1 MAELDEESYLDSL
14 LGSIGDVEDIVTT
27 KEIGVE
33 KLLENQ
39 LSKDGSDNVI
49 DEPKEKVSEEKEAD
63 KVKESEVKETE
74 SKEPEQ
80 SMDIDAISADEL
92 NSLLGKEAEAPAADN
107 NEAGDSAVG
116 KSATDESD
124 NSGKPDFSE
133 PELSESDMERLKDM
147 DLDNII
153 EQVKTDSA
161 SGDDIFDTDSKA
173 EASSDKEA
181 DSQAAE
187 QKEPASDGSGESI
200 EIDKS
205 VEKKLKSKDKKDG
218 VMSVLKSVFF
228 ENEDDEIAEAVNGKK
243 ESWEDG
249 EDKKKKKKSKKKD
262 KKASKAEEITDD
274 LLADEQKTV
283 DENQKLID
291 EVFGDKDTLDENVAP
306 QKGFIA
312 KIKYR
317 LEQFKKKNAEEE
329 RLEEE
334 AEQRDIEERKKKK
347 EEDKA
352 AKAAKKEE
360 AKKEKEAKPK
370 KEPKPKK
377 EKPKKEKKPKP
388 APKPEDILKIKPKS
402 LIMFIFL
409 IAGICVLT
417 IAAST
422 LISNNS
428 ASTAARGSYEVGSYD
443 KAYEQLAGMNI
454 SKSDQSIYEKSS
466 VVMYVQRQYESYQNY
481 MEVNMYTEAI
491 NALVK
496 GLERY
501 NTYYNEAKQLGV
513 DSALDEQKQ
522 QIYNAF
528 NTSFNISQADADKL
542 LQESQDNFTQYYIK
556 IDKMGKA
563 MKK

>member
-14 LGSIGDVEDIVTT
+14 LGSIGDVEDIVTS

-33 KLLENQ
+33 KILENQ
-39 LSKDGSDNVI
+39 LSKEDNDNVI
-49 DEPKEKVSEEKEAD
+49 DESKNKEAD
-63 KVKESEVKETE
+63 KAEEPEVKEPE
-74 SKEPEQ
+74 NSEPEQ

-92 NSLLGKEAEAPAADN
+92 NSLLGNENAAPVIDDNKAAIDN
-107 NEAGDSAVG
+107 D
-116 KSATDESD
+116 D
-124 NSGKPDFSE
+124 KPDFSE

-161 SGDDIFDTDSKA
+161 SDEDLFDTQPEKTEETSGKD
-173 EASSDKEA
+173 EDL
-181 DSQAAE
+181 QAVDE
-187 QKEPASDGSGESI
+187 KEPASEGSGESI
-200 EIDKS
+200 AIDKS

-228 ENEDDEIAEAVNGKK
+228 ENDDDEIAEAVNGKQESEEAGKGK
-243 ESWEDG
+243 E
-249 EDKKKKKKSKKKD
+249 KKKKSKKND
-262 KKASKAEEITDD
+262 KKASKAEEITNE
-274 LLADEQKTV
+274 LSADEQKPV
-283 DENQKLID
+283 DENQQLID
-291 EVFGDKDTLDENVAP
+291 EVFGDKDTLDENEAP
-306 QKGFIA
+306 KKGFIA
-312 KIKYR
+312 RIKYR

-334 AEQRDIEERKKKK
+334 AEQRDIEKRKKKK
-347 EEDKA
+347 EEDKS

-360 AKKEKEAKPK
+360 AKKKKEAKPK

-377 EKPKKEKKPKP
+377 EKSKKEKKPKP

-409 IAGICVLT
+409 IAGICELL

-428 ASTAARGSYEVGSYD
+428 ASSSARGSYEVGSYD
-443 KAYEQLAGMNI
+443 KAYEQLAGMKI

-513 DSALDEQKQ
+513 DSVLDEQKQ
-522 QIYNAF
+522 HIYDAF
-528 NTSFNISQADADKL
+528 NKTFNMSQSDADKL

>member
-33 KLLENQ
+33 KILENQ
-39 LSKDGSDNVI
+39 LSKEDNDNVI
-49 DEPKEKVSEEKEAD
+49 DEPEEKEAD
-63 KVKESEVKETE
+63 KAEEPEVKEAE
-74 SKEPEQ
+74 SAEPEQ

-92 NSLLGKEAEAPAADN
+92 NSLLGKESEAPAADN
-107 NEAGDSAVG
+107 NEAGDSATEE
-116 KSATDESD
+116 SAVDESG
-124 NSGKPDFSE
+124 NSDKPDFSE

-161 SGDDIFDTDSKA
+161 SEDDLFDTQSDSKA
-173 EASSDKEA
+173 EEVSGKGA
-181 DSQAAE
+181 DSQTAE
-187 QKEPASDGSGESI
+187 QKEPASDGSGENI

-243 ESWEDG
+243 ESEG
-249 EDKKKKKKSKKKD
+249 NGKDKKKKKKSKKKD
-262 KKASKAEEITDD
+262 KKASKAEEITDE

-283 DENQKLID
+283 DENQQLID
-291 EVFGDKDTLDENVAP
+291 EVFGDKETLDENVAP

-377 EKPKKEKKPKP
+377 AKPKKEKKPKP
-388 APKPEDILKIKPKS
+388 EPKPEDILKIKPKS

-417 IAAST
+417 IVAST

-428 ASTAARGSYEVGSYD
+428 ASSSARGSYEVGSYD
-443 KAYEQLAGMNI
+443 KAYEQLAGMNT

-501 NTYYNEAKQLGV
+501 NTYYSEAKQLGV

-542 LQESQDNFTQYYIK
+542 LQESQDNFTQYYVK

>member
-33 KLLENQ
+33 KILENQ
-39 LSKDGSDNVI
+39 LSKEDNDKVI
-49 DEPKEKVSEEKEAD
+49 DEPEEKEAD
-63 KVKESEVKETE
+63 KAEEPEVKEAE
-74 SKEPEQ
+74 SAEPEQ

-92 NSLLGKEAEAPAADN
+92 NSLLGKESEAPAADN
-107 NEAGDSAVG
+107 NEAGDSATEE
-116 KSATDESD
+116 SAVDESG
-124 NSGKPDFSE
+124 NSDKPDFSE

-161 SGDDIFDTDSKA
+161 SEDDLFDTQSDSKA
-173 EASSDKEA
+173 EEVSGKGA
-181 DSQAAE
+181 DSQTAE
-187 QKEPASDGSGESI
+187 QKEPASDGSGENI

-243 ESWEDG
+243 ESEG
-249 EDKKKKKKSKKKD
+249 NGKDKKKKKKSKKKD
-262 KKASKAEEITDD
+262 KKASKAEEITDE

-283 DENQKLID
+283 DENQQLID
-291 EVFGDKDTLDENVAP
+291 EVFGDKETLDENVAP

-377 EKPKKEKKPKP
+377 AKPKKEKKPKP
-388 APKPEDILKIKPKS
+388 EPKPEDILKIKPKS

-417 IAAST
+417 IVAST

-428 ASTAARGSYEVGSYD
+428 ASSSARGSYEVGSYD

-501 NTYYNEAKQLGV
+501 NTYYSEAKQLGV

-542 LQESQDNFTQYYIK
+542 LQESQDNFTQYYVK

>member
-14 LGSIGDVEDIVTT
+14 LGSIGDVEDIVTS

-33 KLLENQ
+33 KILENQ
-39 LSKDGSDNVI
+39 LSKEDNDNVI
-49 DEPKEKVSEEKEAD
+49 DESKNKEAD
-63 KVKESEVKETE
+63 KAEEPEVKEPE
-74 SKEPEQ
+74 NSEPEQ

-92 NSLLGKEAEAPAADN
+92 NSLLGNENAAPVIDDNKAAIDN
-107 NEAGDSAVG
+107 D
-116 KSATDESD
+116 D
-124 NSGKPDFSE
+124 KPDFSE

-161 SGDDIFDTDSKA
+161 SDEDLFDTQPEKTEETSGKD
-173 EASSDKEA
+173 EDL
-181 DSQAAE
+181 QAVDE
-187 QKEPASDGSGESI
+187 KEPASEGSGESI
-200 EIDKS
+200 AIDKS

-228 ENEDDEIAEAVNGKK
+228 ENDDDEIAEAVNGKQESEEAGK
-243 ESWEDG
+243 E
-249 EDKKKKKKSKKKD
+249 KKKKSKKND
-262 KKASKAEEITDD
+262 KKASKAEEITNE
-274 LLADEQKTV
+274 LSADEQKPV
-283 DENQKLID
+283 DENQQLID
-291 EVFGDKDTLDENVAP
+291 EVFGDKDTLDENEAP
-306 QKGFIA
+306 KKGFIA
-312 KIKYR
+312 RIKYR

-334 AEQRDIEERKKKK
+334 AEQRDIEKRKKKK
-347 EEDKA
+347 EEDKS

-360 AKKEKEAKPK
+360 AKKKKEAKPK

-409 IAGICVLT
+409 IAGICVLL

-428 ASTAARGSYEVGSYD
+428 ASSSARGSYEVGSYD
-443 KAYEQLAGMNI
+443 KAYEQLAGMKI

-513 DSALDEQKQ
+513 DSVLDEQKQ
-522 QIYNAF
+522 HIYDAF
-528 NTSFNISQADADKL
+528 NKTFNMSQSDADKL

>member
-33 KLLENQ
+33 KILENQ
-39 LSKDGSDNVI
+39 LSKEDNDKVI
-49 DEPKEKVSEEKEAD
+49 DEPEEKEAD
-63 KVKESEVKETE
+63 KAEEPEVKEAE
-74 SKEPEQ
+74 SAEPEQ

-92 NSLLGKEAEAPAADN
+92 NSLLGKESEAPAADN
-107 NEAGDSAVG
+107 NEAGDSATEE
-116 KSATDESD
+116 SAVDESG
-124 NSGKPDFSE
+124 NSDKPDFSE

-161 SGDDIFDTDSKA
+161 SEDDLFDTQSDSKA
-173 EASSDKEA
+173 EEVSGKGA
-181 DSQAAE
+181 DSQTAE
-187 QKEPASDGSGESI
+187 QKEPASDGSGENI

-243 ESWEDG
+243 ESEG
-249 EDKKKKKKSKKKD
+249 NGKDKKKKKKSKKKD
-262 KKASKAEEITDD
+262 KKASKAEEITDE

-283 DENQKLID
+283 DENQQLID
-291 EVFGDKDTLDENVAP
+291 EVFGDKETLDENVAP

-377 EKPKKEKKPKP
+377 AKPKKEKKPKP
-388 APKPEDILKIKPKS
+388 EPKPEDILKIKPKS

-417 IAAST
+417 IVAST

-428 ASTAARGSYEVGSYD
+428 ASSSARGSYEVGSYD
-443 KAYEQLAGMNI
+443 KAYEQLAGMNT

-501 NTYYNEAKQLGV
+501 NTYYSEAKQLGV

-542 LQESQDNFTQYYIK
+542 LQESQDNFTQYYVK

>member
-33 KLLENQ
+33 KILENQ
-39 LSKDGSDNVI
+39 LSKENNDNVI
-49 DEPKEKVSEEKEAD
+49 DEQEEKEA
-63 KVKESEVKETE
+63 ESA
-74 SKEPEQ
+74 EPEQ

-92 NSLLGKEAEAPAADN
+92 NSLLGKESEAPAADN
-107 NEAGDSAVG
+107 NEAGDSATEE
-116 KSATDESD
+116 SAVDESG
-124 NSGKPDFSE
+124 NSDKPDFSE

-161 SGDDIFDTDSKA
+161 SEDDLFDTQSDSKA
-173 EASSDKEA
+173 EEASGKEA
-181 DSQAAE
+181 DSQTEE
-187 QKEPASDGSGESI
+187 QKEPASDGSGENI

-218 VMSVLKSVFF
+218 IMSVLKSVFF

-243 ESWEDG
+243 ESEGDG
-249 EDKKKKKKSKKKD
+249 KDKKKKKKSKKKD
-262 KKASKAEEITDD
+262 KEASKAEEITDE

-283 DENQKLID
+283 DENQQLID
-291 EVFGDKDTLDENVAP
+291 EVFGDKETLDENVAP

-388 APKPEDILKIKPKS
+388 EPKPEDILKIKPKS

-409 IAGICVLT
+409 IAGICVLL

-428 ASTAARGSYEVGSYD
+428 ASSSARGSYEVGSYD

-528 NTSFNISQADADKL
+528 NTSFKISQADADKL
-542 LQESQDNFTQYYIK
+542 LQESQDDFTQYYVK

>member
-14 LGSIGDVEDIVTT
+14 LGSIGDVEDIVTS

-33 KLLENQ
+33 KILENQ
-39 LSKDGSDNVI
+39 LSKEDNDNVI
-49 DEPKEKVSEEKEAD
+49 DESKKKEAD
-63 KVKESEVKETE
+63 KAEEPEVKEPE
-74 SKEPEQ
+74 NSEPEQ

-92 NSLLGKEAEAPAADN
+92 NSLLGNENAASVVDDN
-107 NEAGDSAVG
+107 KAAI
-116 KSATDESD
+116 D
-124 NSGKPDFSE
+124 NDDKPDFSE

-161 SGDDIFDTDSKA
+161 SDEDLFDTQPEKT
-173 EASSDKEA
+173 EET
-181 DSQAAE
+181 
-187 QKEPASDGSGESI
+187 SGESI
-200 EIDKS
+200 AIDKS

-228 ENEDDEIAEAVNGKK
+228 ENDDDEIAEAVNGKQESEEAGKGK
-243 ESWEDG
+243 E
-249 EDKKKKKKSKKKD
+249 KKKKSKKND
-262 KKASKAEEITDD
+262 KKSSKAEEITNE
-274 LLADEQKTV
+274 LSADEQKPV
-283 DENQKLID
+283 DENQQLID
-291 EVFGDKDTLDENVAP
+291 EVFGDKDTLDENEAP
-306 QKGFIA
+306 KKGFIA
-312 KIKYR
+312 RIKYR

-347 EEDKA
+347 EEDKS

-360 AKKEKEAKPK
+360 AKKKKEAKPK

-409 IAGICVLT
+409 IAGICVLL

-428 ASTAARGSYEVGSYD
+428 ASSSARGSYEVGSYD
-443 KAYEQLAGMNI
+443 KAYEQLAGMKI

-513 DSALDEQKQ
+513 DSVLDEQKQ
-522 QIYNAF
+522 HIYDAF
-528 NTSFNISQADADKL
+528 NKTFNMSQSDADKL

>member
-14 LGSIGDVEDIVTT
+14 LGSIGDVEDIVTS

-33 KLLENQ
+33 KILENQ
-39 LSKDGSDNVI
+39 LSKEDNDNVI
-49 DEPKEKVSEEKEAD
+49 DESKKKEAD
-63 KVKESEVKETE
+63 KAEEPEVKEPE
-74 SKEPEQ
+74 NSEPEQ

-92 NSLLGKEAEAPAADN
+92 NSLLGNENAASVVDDN
-107 NEAGDSAVG
+107 KAAI
-116 KSATDESD
+116 D
-124 NSGKPDFSE
+124 NDDKPDFSE

-161 SGDDIFDTDSKA
+161 SDEDLFDTQPEKTEETSGKD
-173 EASSDKEA
+173 EDL
-181 DSQAAE
+181 QAVDE
-187 QKEPASDGSGESI
+187 KEPASEGSGESI
-200 EIDKS
+200 AIDKS

-228 ENEDDEIAEAVNGKK
+228 ENDDDEIAEAVNGKQESEEAGKGK
-243 ESWEDG
+243 E
-249 EDKKKKKKSKKKD
+249 KKKKSKKND
-262 KKASKAEEITDD
+262 KKASKAEEITNE
-274 LLADEQKTV
+274 LSADEQKQV
-283 DENQKLID
+283 DENQQLID
-291 EVFGDKDTLDENVAP
+291 EVFGNKDTLDENEAP
-306 QKGFIA
+306 KKGFIA
-312 KIKYR
+312 RIKYR

-347 EEDKA
+347 EEDKS

-360 AKKEKEAKPK
+360 AKKKKEAKPK

-409 IAGICVLT
+409 IAGICVLL

-428 ASTAARGSYEVGSYD
+428 ASSSARGSYEVGSYD
-443 KAYEQLAGMNI
+443 KAYEQLAGMKI

-513 DSALDEQKQ
+513 DSVLDEQKQ
-522 QIYNAF
+522 HIYDAF
-528 NTSFNISQADADKL
+528 NKTFNMSQSDADKL

>member
-33 KLLENQ
+33 KILENQ
-39 LSKDGSDNVI
+39 LSKEDNDKVI
-49 DEPKEKVSEEKEAD
+49 DEPEEKEAD
-63 KVKESEVKETE
+63 KAEEPEVKEAE
-74 SKEPEQ
+74 SAEPEQ

-92 NSLLGKEAEAPAADN
+92 NSLLGKESEAPAADN
-107 NEAGDSAVG
+107 NEAGDSATEE
-116 KSATDESD
+116 SAVDESG
-124 NSGKPDFSE
+124 NSDKPDFSE

-161 SGDDIFDTDSKA
+161 SEDDLFDTQSDSKA
-173 EASSDKEA
+173 EEVSGKGA
-181 DSQAAE
+181 DSQTAE
-187 QKEPASDGSGESI
+187 QKEPASDGSGENI

-243 ESWEDG
+243 ESEG
-249 EDKKKKKKSKKKD
+249 NGKDKKKKKKSKKKD
-262 KKASKAEEITDD
+262 KKASKAEEITDE

-283 DENQKLID
+283 DENQQLID
-291 EVFGDKDTLDENVAP
+291 EVFGDKETLDENVAP

-377 EKPKKEKKPKP
+377 AKPKKEKKPKP
-388 APKPEDILKIKPKS
+388 EPKPEDILKIKPKS

-417 IAAST
+417 IVAST

-428 ASTAARGSYEVGSYD
+428 ASSSARGSYEVGSYD

-542 LQESQDNFTQYYIK
+542 LQESQDNFTQYYVK

>member
-153 EQVKTDSA
+153 EQIKTDSA

-262 KKASKAEEITDD
+262 NKASKAEEITDD

>member
-33 KLLENQ
+33 KILENQ
-39 LSKDGSDNVI
+39 LSKEDNGNVI
-49 DEPKEKVSEEKEAD
+49 DESEKKELEEKEAD
-63 KVKESEVKETE
+63 KEKETEVKESE
-74 SKEPEQ
+74 SPEPEQ

-92 NSLLGKEAEAPAADN
+92 NSLLGKEEASPVVDDN
-107 NEAGDSAVG
+107 
-116 KSATDESD
+116 KSAESD
-124 NSGKPDFSE
+124 NDDKPDFSE

-153 EQVKTDSA
+153 EQVKNDSA
-161 SGDDIFDTDSKA
+161 SDDDLFDTQPDSKD
-173 EASSDKEA
+173 EALSDKEA

-187 QKEPASDGSGESI
+187 QKEPASEASGESI

-243 ESWEDG
+243 ESGEDG

-262 KKASKAEEITDD
+262 KKASKAEEITDE

-283 DENQKLID
+283 DENQQLID
-291 EVFGDKDTLDENVAP
+291 EVFGDKETLDENVAP

-428 ASTAARGSYEVGSYD
+428 ASSSARGSYEVGSYD
-443 KAYEQLAGMNI
+443 KAYEQLVGMNI

>member
-39 LSKDGSDNVI
+39 LSKDSSDNVI

-92 NSLLGKEAEAPAADN
+92 NSLLGKETEAPAADN
-107 NEAGDSAVG
+107 TEAGDSAVG

-187 QKEPASDGSGESI
+187 QKEPASDGSGENI

-243 ESWEDG
+243 ESEEDG

-262 KKASKAEEITDD
+262 KKASKAEEITDE

-283 DENQKLID
+283 DENQQLID
-291 EVFGDKDTLDENVAP
+291 EVFGDKETLDENVAP

>member
-33 KLLENQ
+33 KILENQ
-39 LSKDGSDNVI
+39 LSKEDNDNVI
-49 DEPKEKVSEEKEAD
+49 DEPEEKEDD
-63 KVKESEVKETE
+63 KAEEPEVKEAE
-74 SKEPEQ
+74 SAETEQ

-107 NEAGDSAVG
+107 NNEAGDSATEE
-116 KSATDESD
+116 SAVDESG
-124 NSGKPDFSE
+124 NSDKPDFSE

-161 SGDDIFDTDSKA
+161 SDDDLFDTQPDSKA

-187 QKEPASDGSGESI
+187 QKEPASDGSGENI

-243 ESWEDG
+243 ESEEDG
-249 EDKKKKKKSKKKD
+249 KDKKKKKKSKKKD
-262 KKASKAEEITDD
+262 KKASKAEEITDE

-283 DENQKLID
+283 DENQQLID
-291 EVFGDKDTLDENVAP
+291 EVFGDKETLDENVAP

-388 APKPEDILKIKPKS
+388 EPKPEDILKIKPKS

-409 IAGICVLT
+409 IAGICVLA

-422 LISNNS
+422 LISNNA
-428 ASTAARGSYEVGSYD
+428 ASSSARGSYEVGSYD

-454 SKSDQSIYEKSS
+454 NKSDQSIYEKSS

-542 LQESQDNFTQYYIK
+542 LQESQDDFTQYYVK

>member
-27 KEIGVE
+27 KEMGVE
-33 KLLENQ
+33 KILENQ
-39 LSKDGSDNVI
+39 LSKEDNDNVI
-49 DEPKEKVSEEKEAD
+49 DEPEEKEAD
-63 KVKESEVKETE
+63 KAEEPEVKEAE
-74 SKEPEQ
+74 SAEPEQ

-92 NSLLGKEAEAPAADN
+92 NSLLGKESEAPAADN
-107 NEAGDSAVG
+107 NEAGDSATEE
-116 KSATDESD
+116 SAVDESG
-124 NSGKPDFSE
+124 NSDKPDFSE
-133 PELSESDMERLKDM
+133 TELSESDMERLKDM

-161 SGDDIFDTDSKA
+161 SEDDLFDTQSDSKA
-173 EASSDKEA
+173 EEASGKEA
-181 DSQAAE
+181 DSQTAE
-187 QKEPASDGSGESI
+187 QKEPASDGSGENI

-243 ESWEDG
+243 ESEGDG
-249 EDKKKKKKSKKKD
+249 KDKKKKKKSKKKD
-262 KKASKAEEITDD
+262 KKASKAEEITDE
-274 LLADEQKTV
+274 LLAGERKTV
-283 DENQKLID
+283 DENQQLID
-291 EVFGDKDTLDENVAP
+291 EVFGDKETLDENVAP

-377 EKPKKEKKPKP
+377 AKPKKEKKPKP
-388 APKPEDILKIKPKS
+388 EPKPEDILKIKPKS

-417 IAAST
+417 IVAST

-428 ASTAARGSYEVGSYD
+428 ASSSARGSYEVGSYD

-542 LQESQDNFTQYYIK
+542 LQESQDNFTQYYVK